1 VTARSW
7 TQSLLLK
14 GAIATVVAGAIV
26 AVVHV
31 LLAST
36 GGVIELSWAGKPVEL
51 LRPQWF
57 YLLAGLPY
65 FYFVRVLSLTDV
77 SFVQQVLAT
86 TLRGAVFAILALAL
100 TRPVWKTAD
109 DKIATV
115 ALVDVSQSV
124 SDQQLQAARDYVG
137 ELIKAKRGD
146 DSVFVVT
153 FAERPRV
160 APLKEGAPVIE
171 RHQDESLGTNIQA
184 AMQLGYGLFPDD
196 ALPRLVILSDGNQ
209 TEGDILVEAYRAEE
223 LGVKVSWKSFPE
235 DRNKEIR
242 VAALTL
248 PDEVKV
254 GAPFEVAVE
263 VWSTHPDEITLALR
277 QDDFPNPLEPQ
288 KTVQVVEGKNRFKFK
303 SEAKRPGHTTYTVRI
318 TKAGSDSNPGN
329 NSMVMTTPVKG
340 QPRILYVEGGILRDR
355 SVATYIQRALEH
367 ENMMVDVRGPQGLP
381 SSPQELRKYD
391 LVMVSDVPA
400 HFMGMAQMNAIER
413 YVRDFGGGFVMAGGE
428 DSFGSGGYQGT
439 TIEKILPVRFDSEKM
454 TEQATVAIMLVIDRS
469 GSMQGAKI
477 EAAKESARATAEVLS
492 PNDLIGVIG
501 FDSQPTTIV
510 RVQKAS
516 NRMRI
521 SSDISRLTAGG
532 GTNIYPALQEAYQ
545 TLQNVNA
552 KVKHVILLSDGHA
565 PEGGIAELCQ
575 EMVAARIT
583 VSAVGIGDAQRS
595 LLKMIV
601 DNGQG
606 RLYMTDN
613 ISSLPRIFMKET
625 TEAKKS
631 SLVEDRVYAR
641 IAKRVEMIEGT
652 SVDKAPPLLGYV
664 STKPKPMG
672 EVILVSDLGEPL
684 LARWRLGTGTTVAW
698 TSDVKNRWS
707 VEWIRWP
714 GYPKFWAQLV
724 RTTMRRKVYDSY
736 DLSASVQGGV
746 ATVVVDAI
754 DDEDRFVNE
763 LTTKLEIID
772 PKDGKTTRT
781 IDMPQAAAG
790 RYEANFDIDRYGSYL
805 VKAIHQRNG
814 KTVAESMGAV
824 TLPYPE
830 EFLRTSPN
838 PEPLAHAAMVTH
850 GTSDA
855 APAQLFAARETSVE
869 YREDLWP
876 WLLLLAMA
884 ALVLDTYF
892 KRVRLFGYRTI
903 EF

>member
-1 VTARSW
+1 
-7 TQSLLLK
+7 
-14 GAIATVVAGAIV
+14 
-26 AVVHV
+26 
-31 LLAST
+31 
-36 GGVIELSWAGKPVEL
+36 
-51 LRPQWF
+51 
-57 YLLAGLPY
+57 
-65 FYFVRVLSLTDV
+65 
-77 SFVQQVLAT
+77 
-86 TLRGAVFAILALAL
+86 
-100 TRPVWKTAD
+100 
-109 DKIATV
+109 
-115 ALVDVSQSV
+115 
-124 SDQQLQAARDYVG
+124 
-137 ELIKAKRGD
+137 
-146 DSVFVVT
+146 
-153 FAERPRV
+153 
-160 APLKEGAPVIE
+160 
-171 RHQDESLGTNIQA
+171 
-184 AMQLGYGLFPDD
+184 M
-196 ALPRLVILSDGNQ
+196 
-209 TEGDILVEAYRAEE
+209 
-223 LGVKVSWKSFPE
+223 
-235 DRNKEIR
+235 
-242 VAALTL
+242 
-248 PDEVKV
+248 
-254 GAPFEVAVE
+254 
-263 VWSTHPDEITLALR
+263 
-277 QDDFPNPLEPQ
+277 
-288 KTVQVVEGKNRFKFK
+288 
-303 SEAKRPGHTTYTVRI
+303 
-318 TKAGSDSNPGN
+318 
-329 NSMVMTTPVKG
+329 
-340 QPRILYVEGGILRDR
+340 
-355 SVATYIQRALEH
+355 ATYIQRALEH
-367 ENMMVDVRGPQGLP
+367 ENMMVDVRGPSGLP
-381 SSPQELRKYD
+381 SSAQELRKYD

-400 HFMGMAQMNAIER
+400 HFMGMAQMNAIEH
-413 YVRDFGGGFVMAGGE
+413 YVRDFGGGFLMAGGE

-439 TIEKILPVRFDSEKM
+439 TIEKILPVRFDSEKS

-575 EMVAARIT
+575 EMVSSRIT

-652 SVDKAPPLLGYV
+652 GVDKAPPLLGYV

-672 EVILVSDLGEPL
+672 EVILISDLGEPL

-724 RTTMRRKVYDSY
+724 RTAMRRKVYDSY

-763 LTTKLEIID
+763 LSTKLAIID

-790 RYEANFDIDRYGSYL
+790 RYEASFDIDRYGSYL

-838 PEPLAHAAMVTH
+838 PKPLAHAAMVTH
-850 GTSDA
+850 GVNDA
-855 APAQLFAARETSVE
+855 APAQLFEARETSVE

-876 WLLLLAMA
+876 WLLLLAMV

-892 KRVRLFGYRTI
+892 KRIRLFGYRTI